1 MTCRSFILDSLSL
14 MSSRS
19 TLLVAF
25 ATTAAVSVRV
35 AAQQPTDTVRV
46 APMVITATRVP
57 VGRDESP
64 ATVDVITGEQLRL
77 RGVTSLSTALETLPG
92 VSFARTGSFGGN
104 TSLFVRGGESK
115 YVKVLIDGVAVN
127 DPGGAIDFG
136 SLTTDNI
143 DRIEVVRGPASVL
156 YGADAVTGVIQI
168 FTRRGRGVARTTLS
182 ARGGSYGTTDADAT
196 VLGPFAN
203 GDLSLGVARHD
214 TRGIYPINNALHNS
228 VGSGAVHVALDAN
241 TDLRVTAR
249 YGDEAYHFPTSGGGE
264 IVDSAAFQTL
274 ERTVLGAE
282 LTRRLGRID
291 AHLNVA
297 SNSTSGGSNQPS
309 SGDFVSIDRTR
320 RRSADLRA
328 DIPLLDATILT
339 TGLQLEQEDER
350 SESHSVFGTSEFSSI
365 FEAAR
370 RNAAGYA
377 ELSARLPAATMITAG
392 LRHDDNERFGKF
404 DTYRVG
410 ASWSPL
416 HGSRFRASVGTAFR
430 EPTFLENYS
439 TGFVTGNRDL
449 RPERTRSWE
458 LGFRQSLADDRLE
471 LGVTHFDQRFRDMI
485 DYTGSDKACGA
496 SYCNVALATA
506 RGREFEARYTPL
518 RALTIDANLTHLET
532 KVLTP
537 GFDTSSGGLYRRG
550 ENLIRR
556 PTTSWTLGGAY
567 TSSIG
572 SVDVHVIRVGER
584 SDRDFRPFPFLAVA
598 DSAYTRTDVGATLAL
613 GRVSPRLATTE
624 LTLHAE
630 NLFDTKYESVFN
642 FLSPRRTLLIGAR
655 TSF

>member
-1 MTCRSFILDSLSL
+1 MTCRSFFLDSVSL
-14 MSSRS
+14 MRFRF
-19 TLLVAF
+19 TLLASTVP
-25 ATTAAVSVRV
+25 AVSVTLRL
-35 AAQQPTDTVRV
+35 AAQQPADTARV

-57 VGRDESP
+57 IGRDESP

-77 RGVTSLSTALETLPG
+77 RGITSLSTALEMLPG
-92 VSFARTGSFGGN
+92 VTFARSGSFGGN
-104 TSLFVRGGESK
+104 TSLFMRGGESK

-136 SLTTDNI
+136 SLTTDNVE
-143 DRIEVVRGPASVL
+143 RIEIVRGPASVL

-168 FTRRGRGVARTTLS
+168 FTRRGHGASRTTVS
-182 ARGGSYGTTDADAT
+182 ARGGSFGTTDADAT

-203 GDLSLGVARHD
+203 GDLSLGIARHD

-228 VGSGAVHVALDAN
+228 IASGAVHVALDSN
-241 TDLRVTAR
+241 TDLRFTAR
-249 YGDEAYHFPTSGGGE
+249 YGDEAYHFPTNGGGE

-282 LTRRLGRID
+282 LERRRGRVATRLS
-291 AHLNVA
+291 VA

-309 SGDFVSIDRTR
+309 SGDYVSIDRTR

-328 DIPLLDATILT
+328 DIPIVESTTLT
-339 TGLQLEQEDER
+339 TGVQLEQEDER

-377 ELSARLPAATMITAG
+377 ELNAKLPAAAVITAG

-416 HGSRFRASVGTAFR
+416 RGSRFRASVGTAFR

-439 TGFVTGNRDL
+439 TGFVVGNPAL

-458 LGFRQSLADDRLE
+458 AGFRQSLMDDRLE

-506 RGREFEARYTPL
+506 KGREFEARYTPL
-518 RALTIDANLTHLET
+518 RALVIDANLTHLET

-537 GFDTSSGGLYRRG
+537 GFDTSSSGLYLRG

-556 PTTSWTLGGAY
+556 PTTSWTFGGAY

-572 SVDVHVIRVGER
+572 SVDLHVIRVGRR
-584 SDRDFRPFPFLAVA
+584 SDRDFRPFPFVAVV
-598 DSAYTRTDVGATLAL
+598 DSAYTRTDLGATLDLA
-613 GRVSPRLATTE
+613 RITPRLATTE
-624 LTLHAE
+624 ITLHAE
-630 NLFDTKYESVFN
+630 NLFDAKYESVFN
-642 FLSPRRTLLIGAR
+642 FLSPRRTLLIGVR

>member
-1 MTCRSFILDSLSL
+1 MP
-14 MSSRS
+14 SRLNL
-19 TLLVAF
+19 LLVA
-25 ATTAAVSVRV
+25 AANAGLPAVLV
-35 AAQQPTDTVRV
+35 AQQPDTARV

-64 ATVDVITGEQLRL
+64 ATVDIITGEQLRL
-77 RGVTSLSTALETLPG
+77 RGITSLSTALEALPG

-104 TSLFVRGGESK
+104 TSLFLRGGESK
-115 YVKVLIDGVAVN
+115 YVKVLIDGVPVN

-136 SLTTDNI
+136 SLTTDNVE
-143 DRIEVVRGPASVL
+143 RIEVVRGPASVL
-156 YGADAVTGVIQI
+156 YGADAVTGVIQV
-168 FTRRGRGVARTTLS
+168 FTRRASGAARTIVS
-182 ARGGSYGTTDADAT
+182 ARAGSYGTTDADAT

-203 GDLSLGVARHD
+203 GDLSLGIARHD
-214 TRGIYPINNALHNS
+214 TKGIYSINNAAHNS
-228 VGSGAVHVALDAN
+228 IGSGAIHLALDAN

-249 YGDEAYHFPTSGGGE
+249 YGDEAYHFPTNGGGE
-264 IVDSAAFQTL
+264 IVDSSAFQTL

-282 LTRRLGRID
+282 LSRKLGRVD
-291 AHLNVA
+291 TRLSVA
-297 SNSTSGGSNQPS
+297 SNSTSGGTNQPS
-309 SGDFVSIDRTR
+309 SGDYVSLDRTR

-328 DIPLLDATILT
+328 DIPVAAATVLT
-339 TGLQLEQEDER
+339 AGVQLEQADER

-377 ELSARLPAATMITAG
+377 ELSSRLAAAMITAG
-392 LRHDDNERFGKF
+392 VRHDDNERFGKF

-410 ASWSPL
+410 ASWSPIK
-416 HGSRFRASVGTAFR
+416 GSRFRGSVGTAFR

-439 TGFVTGNRDL
+439 TGFVVGNRAL

-458 LGFRQSLADDRLE
+458 AGFRQNLLDDRLE

-485 DYTGSDKACGA
+485 DYTGSNKACGA

-506 RGREFEARYTPL
+506 RGREFEARYAVL
-518 RALTIDANLTHLET
+518 RSLSLDANFTHLET

-556 PTTSWTLGGAY
+556 PTTSWTFGGVYA
-567 TSSIG
+567 SSIG
-572 SVDVHVIRVGER
+572 SIDAHVIHVGER
-584 SDRDFRPFPFLAVA
+584 SDRDFRPFPFVAVV
-598 DSAYTRTDVGATLAL
+598 DSAYTRTDVGAALQL
-613 GRVSPRLATTE
+613 GRFSPRLATSE

-630 NLFDTKYESVFN
+630 NLFDTNYQSVFN
-642 FLSPRRTLLIGAR
+642 FLSPRRTLLVGAR

>member
-1 MTCRSFILDSLSL
+1 MF
-14 MSSRS
+14 SRF
-19 TLLVAF
+19 TFAF
-25 ATTAAVSVRV
+25 AVAATSGLVGIL
-35 AAQQPTDTVRV
+35 AAQQPDTARV

-77 RGVTSLSTALETLPG
+77 RGITSLSTALEVLPG

-104 TSLFVRGGESK
+104 TSLFLRGGESK
-115 YVKVLIDGVAVN
+115 YVKVLIDGVPVN

-143 DRIEVVRGPASVL
+143 ERIEVVRGPASVL
-156 YGADAVTGVIQI
+156 YGADAVTGVIQV
-168 FTRRGRGVARTTLS
+168 FTRRGRGSARTVVS
-182 ARGGSYGTTDADAT
+182 VRGGSYGTTDADAT

-203 GDLSLGVARHD
+203 GDLSVGLARHD
-214 TRGIYPINNALHNS
+214 TKGIYPINNALHNS
-228 VGSGAVHVALDAN
+228 IGSGAVHVALDAN

-249 YGDEAYHFPTSGGGE
+249 YGDEAYHFPTNGGGE
-264 IVDSAAFQTL
+264 IVDSSAFQTL

-282 LTRRLGRID
+282 LSRRLGRVD
-291 AHLNVA
+291 ARLSVA
-297 SNSTSGGSNQPS
+297 SNSTSGGADQPS
-309 SGDFVSIDRTR
+309 SGDYVSLDRTR

-328 DIPLLDATILT
+328 DIPIVDATILT
-339 TGLQLEQEDER
+339 TGVQLEQEDER

-365 FEAAR
+365 FQAAR
-370 RNAAGYA
+370 RNAAAYA
-377 ELSARLPAATMITAG
+377 ELSSRLPAAAMITAG
-392 LRHDDNERFGKF
+392 IRHDDNERFGKF

-416 HGSRFRASVGTAFR
+416 RGSRIRASVGTAFR

-439 TGFVTGNRDL
+439 TGFVVGNHAL
-449 RPERTRSWE
+449 RPERTHSWE
-458 LGFRQSLADDRLE
+458 AGVRQNLLDDRLE

-506 RGREFEARYTPL
+506 KGREFEARY
-518 RALTIDANLTHLET
+518 ALVRSLTLDGNFTHLET
-532 KVLTP
+532 KVLAP

-567 TSSIG
+567 ASSIG
-572 SVDVHVIRVGER
+572 GVDIHFIHVGER
-584 SDRDFRPFPFLAVA
+584 SDRDFRPFPFVAVV
-598 DSAYTRTDVGATLAL
+598 DSAYTRTDVGATLQL
-613 GRVSPRLATTE
+613 GRFSPRLATTE
-624 LTLHAE
+624 LTFHAE
-630 NLFDTKYESVFN
+630 NLFDAKYESVFN

-655 TSF
+655 SSF

>member
-1 MTCRSFILDSLSL
+1 MP
-14 MSSRS
+14 SRFNIV
-19 TLLVAF
+19 LVV
-25 ATTAAVSVRV
+25 AANAALAGFVP
-35 AAQQPTDTVRV
+35 AQQPDTVRV
-46 APMVITATRVP
+46 APIVITATRVP

-77 RGVTSLSTALETLPG
+77 RGITSLSTALEVIPG
-92 VSFARTGSFGGN
+92 VTFARTGSFGGN
-104 TSLFVRGGESK
+104 TSLFLRGGESK
-115 YVKVLIDGVAVN
+115 YVKVLIDGVPVN

-143 DRIEVVRGPASVL
+143 ERIEVVRGPASVL
-156 YGADAVTGVIQI
+156 YGADAVTGVIQV
-168 FTRRGRGVARTTLS
+168 FTRRARGSARTVVS

-203 GDLSLGVARHD
+203 GDLSFGVARHD
-214 TRGIYPINNALHNS
+214 TKGIYPINNAMHNS
-228 VGSGAVHVALDAN
+228 IGSGAVHVALDAN

-249 YGDEAYHFPTSGGGE
+249 YGDEAYHFPTNGGGD
-264 IVDSAAFQTL
+264 IVDSSAFTTL

-282 LTRRLGRID
+282 LSRRVGRANARLG
-291 AHLNVA
+291 VA

-309 SGDFVSIDRTR
+309 SGDYVSIDRTR

-328 DIPLLDATILT
+328 DIPIVDATILT
-339 TGLQLEQEDER
+339 AGVQLEQADER

-377 ELSARLPAATMITAG
+377 ELSSRLATAMITAG
-392 LRHDDNERFGKF
+392 VRHDDNERFGKF

-416 HGSRFRASVGTAFR
+416 KGSRFRASVGTAFR

-439 TGFVTGNRDL
+439 TGFVVGNRAL

-458 LGFRQSLADDRLE
+458 AGFRQSFADDRLE

-485 DYTGSDKACGA
+485 DYTGSAKACGA
-496 SYCNVALATA
+496 SYCNVALATSK
-506 RGREFEARYTPL
+506 GRELEARYTPL
-518 RALTIDANLTHLET
+518 RVLSLDANLTHLET

-537 GFDTSSGGLYRRG
+537 GFDTSSGGLYRHG

-556 PTTSWTLGGAY
+556 PTTSWTLGGVY

-572 SVDVHVIRVGER
+572 SVDVHMIHAGQR
-584 SDRDFRPFPFLAVA
+584 SDRDFRPFPFVAVV
-598 DSAYTRTDVGATLAL
+598 DSAYTRTDVGATLGLA
-613 GRVSPRLATTE
+613 RISPRLATTE
-624 LTLHAE
+624 ITLHTE
-630 NLFDTKYESVFN
+630 NLFDAKYQSVFN
-642 FLSPRRTLLIGAR
+642 FLSPRRTLLVGAR

>member
-1 MTCRSFILDSLSL
+1 MP
-14 MSSRS
+14 SRS
-19 TLLVAF
+19 IWLF
-25 ATTAAVSVRV
+25 ATATNAAFTASLL
-35 AAQQPTDTVRV
+35 AQQPTDTARV

-77 RGVTSLSTALETLPG
+77 RGVTSLSTALELLPG

-143 DRIEVVRGPASVL
+143 ERIEVVRGPASVL
-156 YGADAVTGVIQI
+156 YGADAVTGVIQV
-168 FTRRGRGVARTTLS
+168 FTRRGLGSARTIVS
-182 ARGGSYGTTDADAT
+182 ARGGSYGTADGDGT
-196 VLGPFAN
+196 VLAPFSS
-203 GDLSLGVARHD
+203 GDLSLSVARHD

-228 VGSGAVHVALDAN
+228 IGSGAVHIALDAN

-249 YGDEAYHFPTSGGGE
+249 YGDEAYHFPTNGGGD

-282 LTRRLGRID
+282 LERRLGRV
-291 AHLNVA
+291 ATHLTIA

-309 SGDFVSIDRTR
+309 SGDYVSIDRTR

-328 DIPLLDATILT
+328 DIPIVDATVLT
-339 TGLQLEQEDER
+339 AGVQLEQEDER

-370 RNAAGYA
+370 RNSAGYA

-392 LRHDDNERFGKF
+392 VRHDDNERFGKF

-410 ASWSPL
+410 ASWGLWSGARL
-416 HGSRFRASVGTAFR
+416 RSSVGTAFR

-439 TGFVTGNRDL
+439 TGFVVGNRAL
-449 RPERTRSWE
+449 HPERTRSWE
-458 LGFRQSLADDRLE
+458 AGFRQSLADDRLE

-485 DYTGSDKACGA
+485 DYTGSSNACGA

-506 RGREFEARYTPL
+506 KGRELDARYTPM

-537 GFDTSSGGLYRRG
+537 GFDTSSSGLYRRG
-550 ENLIRR
+550 ESLIRR

-567 TSSIG
+567 ASSIG
-572 SVDVHVIRVGER
+572 SVDVHVIRIGQR
-584 SDRDFRPFPFLAVA
+584 SDRDFRPYPSLAVI
-598 DSAYTRTDVGATLAL
+598 DSAYTRTDVGATIQL
-613 GRVSPRLATTE
+613 GRFSPKLATTE
-624 LTLHAE
+624 VTLHAE
-630 NLFDTKYESVFN
+630 NLFDTKYTSVFN
-642 FLSPRRTLLIGAR
+642 FLSPRRTLLLGAR

>member
-1 MTCRSFILDSLSL
+1 MH
-14 MSSRS
+14 SRFK
-19 TLLVAF
+19 LVLVAAVNAAF
-25 ATTAAVSVRV
+25 ANILAG
-35 AAQQPTDTVRV
+35 QQPDTARV

-57 VGRDESP
+57 ISRDESP
-64 ATVDVITGEQLRL
+64 ATVDIITGDQLRL
-77 RGVTSLSTALETLPG
+77 RGITSLSTALEALPG

-104 TSLFVRGGESK
+104 TSLFLRGGESK
-115 YVKVLIDGVAVN
+115 YVKVLIDGVPVN

-136 SLTTDNI
+136 SLTTDNVE
-143 DRIEVVRGPASVL
+143 RIEVVRGPASVL

-168 FTRRGRGVARTTLS
+168 FTRRGRGSARTVVS

-196 VLGPFAN
+196 VVGPFAN
-203 GDLSLGVARHD
+203 GDLSFGVARHD
-214 TRGIYPINNALHNS
+214 TKGIYSVNNALHNT

-249 YGDEAYHFPTSGGGE
+249 YGDQAYHFPTNGGGE
-264 IVDSAAFQTL
+264 IVDSSAFQSL

-282 LTRRLGRID
+282 LSRRLGRVD
-291 AHLNVA
+291 ARLSVA
-297 SNSTSGGSNQPS
+297 SNSTSGGTNQPS
-309 SGDFVSIDRTR
+309 SGDYVSLDRTR

-328 DIPLLDATILT
+328 DIPIVDATVLT
-339 TGLQLEQEDER
+339 AGVQLEQEDER

-377 ELSARLPAATMITAG
+377 ELSARLPATATLTAG
-392 LRHDDNERFGKF
+392 IRHDDNERFGKF

-410 ASWSPL
+410 ASWSPVR
-416 HGSRFRASVGTAFR
+416 GSRFRASVGTAFR

-439 TGFVTGNRDL
+439 TGFVVGNHAL

-458 LGFRQSLADDRLE
+458 AGFRQSLVGDRLE

-485 DYTGSDKACGA
+485 DYTGSSKACGA

-506 RGREFEARYTPL
+506 KGREFEARYAL
-518 RALTIDANLTHLET
+518 VSALTLDANLTHLET

-556 PTTSWTLGGAY
+556 PTTSWTLGGVYAS
-567 TSSIG
+567 TIG
-572 SVDVHVIRVGER
+572 SIDVHVIRVGER
-584 SDRDFRPFPFLAVA
+584 SDRDFRPFPFVAVT
-598 DSAYTRTDVGATLAL
+598 DSAYTRTDVGATFQL
-613 GRVSPRLATTE
+613 GRFRPRLATTE

>member
-1 MTCRSFILDSLSL
+1 MP
-14 MSSRS
+14 SRLNL
-19 TLLVAF
+19 LLVA
-25 ATTAAVSVRV
+25 AANAVLPAVLV
-35 AAQQPTDTVRV
+35 AQQPDTARV

-64 ATVDVITGEQLRL
+64 ATVDIITGEQLRL
-77 RGVTSLSTALETLPG
+77 RGITSLSTALEALPG

-104 TSLFVRGGESK
+104 TSLFLRGGESK
-115 YVKVLIDGVAVN
+115 YVKVLIDGVPVN

-136 SLTTDNI
+136 SLTTDNVE
-143 DRIEVVRGPASVL
+143 RIEVVRGPASVL
-156 YGADAVTGVIQI
+156 YGADAVTGVIQV
-168 FTRRGRGVARTTLS
+168 FTRRASGAARTIVS
-182 ARGGSYGTTDADAT
+182 ARAGSYGTTDADAT

-203 GDLSLGVARHD
+203 GDLSLGIARHD
-214 TRGIYPINNALHNS
+214 TKGIYSINNAAHNS
-228 VGSGAVHVALDAN
+228 IGSGVIHLALDAN

-249 YGDEAYHFPTSGGGE
+249 YGDEAYHFPTNGGGE
-264 IVDSAAFQTL
+264 IVDSSAFQTL

-282 LTRRLGRID
+282 LSRKLGRVD
-291 AHLNVA
+291 TRLSVA
-297 SNSTSGGSNQPS
+297 SNSTSGGTNQPS
-309 SGDFVSIDRTR
+309 SGDYVSLDRTR

-328 DIPLLDATILT
+328 DIPVVAATVLT
-339 TGLQLEQEDER
+339 AGVQLEQADER

-377 ELSARLPAATMITAG
+377 ELSSRLAAAMITAG
-392 LRHDDNERFGKF
+392 VRHDDNERFGKF

-410 ASWSPL
+410 ASWSPIK
-416 HGSRFRASVGTAFR
+416 GSRFRGSVGTAFR

-439 TGFVTGNRDL
+439 TGFVVGNRAL

-458 LGFRQSLADDRLE
+458 AGFRQNLLDDRLE

-485 DYTGSDKACGA
+485 DYTGSNKACGA

-506 RGREFEARYTPL
+506 KGREFEARYAVL
-518 RALTIDANLTHLET
+518 RSLSLDANFTHLET

-556 PTTSWTLGGAY
+556 PTTSWTFGGVYA
-567 TSSIG
+567 SSIG
-572 SVDVHVIRVGER
+572 SIDAHVIHVGER
-584 SDRDFRPFPFLAVA
+584 SDRDFRPFPFVAVV
-598 DSAYTRTDVGATLAL
+598 DSAYTRTDVGAALQL
-613 GRVSPRLATTE
+613 GRFSPRLATSE

-630 NLFDTKYESVFN
+630 NLFDTNYQSVFN
-642 FLSPRRTLLIGAR
+642 FLSPRRTLLVGAR

>member
-1 MTCRSFILDSLSL
+1 MQSRFSFV
-14 MSSRS
+14 
-19 TLLVAF
+19 LVA
-25 ATTAAVSVRV
+25 AANVALANVV
-35 AAQQPTDTVRV
+35 AAQQPDTARV
-46 APMVITATRVP
+46 KPMVITATRVP

-64 ATVDVITGEQLRL
+64 ATVDIITGDQLRL
-77 RGVTSLSTALETLPG
+77 RGITSLSTALETLPG
-92 VSFARTGSFGGN
+92 VSFAKTGSFGGN

-136 SLTTDNI
+136 SLTTDNVE
-143 DRIEVVRGPASVL
+143 RIEVVRGPASVL

-168 FTRRGRGVARTTLS
+168 FTRRGSGSARTVVS
-182 ARGGSYGTTDADAT
+182 ARAGSYGTTDADAT

-203 GDLSLGVARHD
+203 GDLSFGVARHD
-214 TRGIYPINNALHNS
+214 TKGIYPLNNALHNT

-249 YGDEAYHFPTSGGGE
+249 YGDQAYHYPTNGGGE
-264 IVDSAAFQTL
+264 IVDSLAFQTL

-282 LTRRLGRID
+282 LSRRLGRVD
-291 AHLNVA
+291 ARLSVA
-297 SNSTSGGSNQPS
+297 SSSTSGGTNQPS
-309 SGDFVSIDRTR
+309 SGDYVSLDRTR

-328 DIPLLDATILT
+328 DIPIVDGTVLT
-339 TGLQLEQEDER
+339 AGGQLEQEDER

-365 FEAAR
+365 FQAAR

-377 ELSARLPAATMITAG
+377 ELSARLPATAILTAG
-392 LRHDDNERFGKF
+392 IRHDDNERFGKF

-410 ASWSPL
+410 ASWSPVR
-416 HGSRFRASVGTAFR
+416 GSRFRGSIGTAFR

-439 TGFVTGNRDL
+439 TGFVVGNRAL

-458 LGFRQSLADDRLE
+458 AGFRQSLLDDRLE

-485 DYTGSDKACGA
+485 DYTGSNKACGA

-506 RGREFEARYTPL
+506 KGREFDARY
-518 RALTIDANLTHLET
+518 ALFRGLTLDANLTHLET

-537 GFDTSSGGLYRRG
+537 GFDSSSGGLYRRG

-556 PTTSWTLGGAY
+556 PTTSWTLGGIYA
-567 TSSIG
+567 SSIG
-572 SVDVHVIRVGER
+572 SIDVRVIRVGER
-584 SDRDFRPFPFLAVA
+584 SDRDFRPFPFVAVV
-598 DSAYTRTDVGATLAL
+598 DSAYTRTDVGATLPL
-613 GRVSPRLATTE
+613 VRFNPRLATTE
-624 LTLHAE
+624 LTFHAE
-630 NLFDTKYESVFN
+630 NLFDAKYQSVFN
-642 FLSPRRTLLIGAR
+642 YLSPRRTLLIGAR
-655 TSF
+655 ASF

>member
-1 MTCRSFILDSLSL
+1 MP
-14 MSSRS
+14 SRLNL
-19 TLLVAF
+19 LLVA
-25 ATTAAVSVRV
+25 AANAVLPAVLV
-35 AAQQPTDTVRV
+35 AQQPDTARV

-64 ATVDVITGEQLRL
+64 ATVDIITGEQLRL
-77 RGVTSLSTALETLPG
+77 RGITSLSTALEALPG

-104 TSLFVRGGESK
+104 TSLFLRGGESK
-115 YVKVLIDGVAVN
+115 YVKVLIDGVPVN

-136 SLTTDNI
+136 SLTTDNVE
-143 DRIEVVRGPASVL
+143 RIEVVRGPASVL
-156 YGADAVTGVIQI
+156 YGADAVTGVIQV
-168 FTRRGRGVARTTLS
+168 FTRRASGAARTIVS
-182 ARGGSYGTTDADAT
+182 ARVGSYGTTDADAT

-203 GDLSLGVARHD
+203 GDLSLGIARHD
-214 TRGIYPINNALHNS
+214 TKGIYSINNAAHNS
-228 VGSGAVHVALDAN
+228 IGSGAIHLALDAN

-249 YGDEAYHFPTSGGGE
+249 YGDEAYHFPTNGGGE
-264 IVDSAAFQTL
+264 IVDSSAFQTL

-282 LTRRLGRID
+282 LSRKLGRVD
-291 AHLNVA
+291 TRLSVA
-297 SNSTSGGSNQPS
+297 SNSTSGGTNQPS
-309 SGDFVSIDRTR
+309 SGDYVSLDRTR

-328 DIPLLDATILT
+328 DIPVAAATVLT
-339 TGLQLEQEDER
+339 AGVQLEQADER

-377 ELSARLPAATMITAG
+377 ELSSRLAAAMITAG
-392 LRHDDNERFGKF
+392 VRHDDNERFGKF

-410 ASWSPL
+410 ASWSPIK
-416 HGSRFRASVGTAFR
+416 GSRFRGSVGTAFR

-439 TGFVTGNRDL
+439 TGFVVGNRAL

-458 LGFRQSLADDRLE
+458 AGFRQNLLDDRLE

-485 DYTGSDKACGA
+485 DYTGSNKACGA

-506 RGREFEARYTPL
+506 KGRELEARYAVL
-518 RALTIDANLTHLET
+518 RSLSLDANFTHLET

-556 PTTSWTLGGAY
+556 PTTSWTFGGVYA
-567 TSSIG
+567 SSIG
-572 SVDVHVIRVGER
+572 SIDAHVIHVGER
-584 SDRDFRPFPFLAVA
+584 SDRDFRPFPFVAVV
-598 DSAYTRTDVGATLAL
+598 DSAYTRTDVGAALQL
-613 GRVSPRLATTE
+613 GRFSPRLATSE

-630 NLFDTKYESVFN
+630 NLFDTNYQSVFN
-642 FLSPRRTLLIGAR
+642 FLSPRRTLLVGAR

>member
-1 MTCRSFILDSLSL
+1 MQSRFSFV
-14 MSSRS
+14 
-19 TLLVAF
+19 LVVAVK
-25 ATTAAVSVRV
+25 AAVANVV
-35 AAQQPTDTVRV
+35 AAQQPDTARV
-46 APMVITATRVP
+46 KPMVITATRVP

-64 ATVDVITGEQLRL
+64 ATVDIITGDQLRL
-77 RGVTSLSTALETLPG
+77 RGITSLSTALETLPG
-92 VSFARTGSFGGN
+92 VSFAKTGSFGGN

-136 SLTTDNI
+136 SLTTDNVE
-143 DRIEVVRGPASVL
+143 RIEVVRGPASVL

-168 FTRRGRGVARTTLS
+168 FTRRGSGSARTVVS
-182 ARGGSYGTTDADAT
+182 ARAGSYGTTDADAT

-203 GDLSLGVARHD
+203 GDLSFGVARHD
-214 TRGIYPINNALHNS
+214 TKGIYPLNNALHNS

-249 YGDEAYHFPTSGGGE
+249 YGDQAYHYPTNGGGE
-264 IVDSAAFQTL
+264 IVDSLAFQTL

-282 LTRRLGRID
+282 LSRRLGRVD
-291 AHLNVA
+291 ARLSVA
-297 SNSTSGGSNQPS
+297 SSSTSGGTNQPS
-309 SGDFVSIDRTR
+309 SGDYVSLDRTR

-328 DIPLLDATILT
+328 DIPIVDGTVLT
-339 TGLQLEQEDER
+339 AGGQLEQEDER

-365 FEAAR
+365 FQAAR

-377 ELSARLPAATMITAG
+377 ELSARLPATAIVTAG
-392 LRHDDNERFGKF
+392 IRHDDNERFGKF

-410 ASWSPL
+410 ASWSPVR
-416 HGSRFRASVGTAFR
+416 GSRFRGSIGTAFR

-439 TGFVTGNRDL
+439 TGFVVGNRAL

-458 LGFRQSLADDRLE
+458 AGFHQSLVDDRLE

-485 DYTGSDKACGA
+485 DYTGSNKACGA

-506 RGREFEARYTPL
+506 KGREFDARY
-518 RALTIDANLTHLET
+518 ALFRGLTLDANLTHLET

-537 GFDTSSGGLYRRG
+537 GFDSSSGGLYRRG

-556 PTTSWTLGGAY
+556 PTTSWTLGGIYA
-567 TSSIG
+567 SSIG
-572 SVDVHVIRVGER
+572 SIDIHVIRVGER
-584 SDRDFRPFPFLAVA
+584 SDRDFRPFPFVAVV
-598 DSAYTRTDVGATLAL
+598 DSAYTRTDVGATLPLA
-613 GRVSPRLATTE
+613 RFNARLATTE
-624 LTLHAE
+624 LTFHAE
-630 NLFDTKYESVFN
+630 NLFDTKYQSVFN
-642 FLSPRRTLLIGAR
+642 YLSPRRTLLIGAR
-655 TSF
+655 ASF

>member
-1 MTCRSFILDSLSL
+1 MTCLFSNLDSTSL
-14 MSSRS
+14 MRFRS
-19 TLLVAF
+19 TSLF
-25 ATTAAVSVRV
+25 AVVHTALAASL
-35 AAQQPTDTVRV
+35 AAQQPPPDTARV

-77 RGVTSLSTALETLPG
+77 RGITSLSTALEVIPG
-92 VSFARTGSFGGN
+92 FSFARTGSFGGN
-104 TSLFVRGGESK
+104 TSLFLRGGESK
-115 YVKVLIDGVAVN
+115 YVKVLVDGVTVN

-143 DRIEVVRGPASVL
+143 ERIEVVRGPASVL
-156 YGADAVTGVIQI
+156 YGADAVTGVIQV
-168 FTRRGRGVARTTLS
+168 FTRRARGSARTVLS
-182 ARGGSYGTTDADAT
+182 VRGGGYGTTDADAT

-203 GDLSLGVARHD
+203 GDLSLGLARHD
-214 TRGIYPINNALHNS
+214 TRGIYEVNNALHNS
-228 VGSGAVHVALDAN
+228 VGSGGVHVALDAN

-249 YGDEAYHFPTSGGGE
+249 YGDEAYHFPTNGGGE

-282 LTRRLGRID
+282 LTRRVGRVSTS
-291 AHLNVA
+291 LSVA
-297 SNSTSGGSNQPS
+297 SNSTSGGANQPA
-309 SGDFVSIDRTR
+309 SGDYVSIDRTR

-328 DIPLLDATILT
+328 DIPIVDATVLT
-339 TGLQLEQEDER
+339 AGLQLEQEDER

-365 FEAAR
+365 FQAAR

-377 ELSARLPAATMITAG
+377 ELSARLPATAMVTAG
-392 LRHDDNERFGKF
+392 VRHDDNERFGKF

-439 TGFVTGNRDL
+439 TGFVLGNKAL
-449 RPERTRSWE
+449 HPERTRSWE
-458 LGFRQSLADDRLE
+458 VGFRQSLAGDRVE
-471 LGVTHFDQRFRDMI
+471 IGVTHFDQRFRDMI
-485 DYTGSDKACGA
+485 DYTGATTACGA

-506 RGREFEARYTPL
+506 KGRELEARYTPI
-518 RALTIDANLTHLET
+518 RAVTLDASLTHLET

-550 ENLIRR
+550 ESLIRR
-556 PTTSWTLGGAY
+556 PTTTWTLGGAY
-567 TSSIG
+567 TSSVG
-572 SVDVHVIRVGER
+572 SVDVHIIRVGDR
-584 SDRDFRPFPFLAVA
+584 TDRDFRPFPFVAVV
-598 DSAYTRTDVGATLAL
+598 DSAYTRTDLGATLPL
-613 GRVSPRLATTE
+613 GHVSPRLATTE
-624 LTLHAE
+624 ITLHAE
-630 NLFDTKYESVFN
+630 NLFDAKYQSVFN
-642 FLSPRRTLLIGAR
+642 FLSPRRTLLVGAR
-655 TSF
+655 SSF

>member
-1 MTCRSFILDSLSL
+1 MP
-14 MSSRS
+14 SRLNL
-19 TLLVAF
+19 LLVA
-25 ATTAAVSVRV
+25 AANAVLPAVLV
-35 AAQQPTDTVRV
+35 AQQPDTARV

-64 ATVDVITGEQLRL
+64 ATVDIITGEQLRL
-77 RGVTSLSTALETLPG
+77 RGITSLSTALEALPG

-104 TSLFVRGGESK
+104 TSLFLRGGESK
-115 YVKVLIDGVAVN
+115 YVKVLIDGVPVN

-136 SLTTDNI
+136 SLTTDNVE
-143 DRIEVVRGPASVL
+143 RIEVVRGPASVL
-156 YGADAVTGVIQI
+156 YGADAVTGVIQV
-168 FTRRGRGVARTTLS
+168 FTRRASGAARTIVS
-182 ARGGSYGTTDADAT
+182 ARAGSYGTTDADAT

-203 GDLSLGVARHD
+203 GDLSLGIARHD
-214 TRGIYPINNALHNS
+214 TKGIYSINNAAHNS
-228 VGSGAVHVALDAN
+228 IGSGAIHLALDAN

-249 YGDEAYHFPTSGGGE
+249 YGDEAYHFPTNGGGE
-264 IVDSAAFQTL
+264 IVDSSAFQTL

-282 LTRRLGRID
+282 LSRKLGRVD
-291 AHLNVA
+291 TRLSVA
-297 SNSTSGGSNQPS
+297 SNSTSGGTNQPS
-309 SGDFVSIDRTR
+309 SGDYVSLDRTR

-328 DIPLLDATILT
+328 DIPVAAATVLT
-339 TGLQLEQEDER
+339 AGVQLEQADER

-377 ELSARLPAATMITAG
+377 ELSSRLAAAMITAG
-392 LRHDDNERFGKF
+392 VRHDDNERFGKF

-410 ASWSPL
+410 ASWSPIK
-416 HGSRFRASVGTAFR
+416 GSRFRGSVGTAFR

-439 TGFVTGNRDL
+439 TGFVVGNRAL

-458 LGFRQSLADDRLE
+458 AGFRQNLLDDRLE

-485 DYTGSDKACGA
+485 DYTGSNKACGA

-506 RGREFEARYTPL
+506 KGREFEARYAVL
-518 RALTIDANLTHLET
+518 RSLSLDANFTHLET

-556 PTTSWTLGGAY
+556 PTTSWTFGGVYA
-567 TSSIG
+567 SSIG
-572 SVDVHVIRVGER
+572 SIDAHVIHVGER
-584 SDRDFRPFPFLAVA
+584 SDRDFRPFPFVAVV
-598 DSAYTRTDVGATLAL
+598 DSAYTRTDVGAALQL
-613 GRVSPRLATTE
+613 GRFSPRLATSE

-630 NLFDTKYESVFN
+630 NLFDTNYQSVFN
-642 FLSPRRTLLIGAR
+642 FLSPRRTLLVGAR